1 MALFLLAE
9 AALAS
14 LPTAHFVPLRPSF
27 LFWQVQFVQV
37 FPLKPAPFC
46 KLSAGLGS
54 TNKSSISLLLS
65 LSLPLCLF
73 FFLKLFGTS
82 DRNCLLSPP
91 VPSDYNGYLDTRFS
105 RGTTRLMNCPRHGA
119 LLLSYAIPCSLAPLI
134 SRIKSSFLGLKEYHL
149 I

>member
-14 LPTAHFVPLRPSF
+14 LPTAHFVLLRPSF
-27 LFWQVQFVQV
+27 LFRQVQFVQV

-73 FFLKLFGTS
+73 FFLKLFSTS

-105 RGTTRLMNCPRHGA
+105 RGTTRLMSCPRHGA

-134 SRIKSSFLGLKEYHL
+134 SRIQSSFLGLKEYHL